1 MKLPELQAMAKH
13 MGIDIENNEPG
24 KGKGKGGGHKKI
36 KTVKQLRTE
45 IESKRNAP
53 KLKLIGNKKNDDSE
67 IVVYS
72 KSKSK

>member
-24 KGKGKGGGHKKI
+24 KGKGRGHKKI

-45 IESKRNAP
+45 INDKKNAP
-53 KLKLIGNKKNDDSE
+53 KIKTIKKANEQPQYIFSSSSTNS
-67 IVVYS
+67 S
-72 KSKSK
+72 KK